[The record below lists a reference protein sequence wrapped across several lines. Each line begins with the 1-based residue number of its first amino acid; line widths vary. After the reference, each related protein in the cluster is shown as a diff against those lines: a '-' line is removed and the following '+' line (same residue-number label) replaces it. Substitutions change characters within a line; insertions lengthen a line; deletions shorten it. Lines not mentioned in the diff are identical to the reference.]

1 MADQSTSNQSTPNQF
16 TDYVNLLNIKMDNL
30 SMQELLTALAEK
42 GGMVVTPNVDHMM
55 KLQHDPEFH
64 QVYRHSDYVV
74 CDSKILMQA
83 SRLLGQPVREKISG
97 SDLFPAFYTYYGNDP
112 DMRIFLL
119 GGPPGVAKEAQARIN
134 TKVGRAIITDTYCP
148 PFGFEHNFE
157 ENEQIIDRINASNAT
172 VLAIG
177 VGAPKQEKWV
187 YHHRH
192 RLPNIKIF
200 LAIGATINFEAG
212 HTARSPQWVS
222 EAGLEWMHRLISE
235 PKRLWK
241 RYLVDD
247 LPFGWLLIQQLMNR
261 YHYRLPMG
269 QVLQDAELLSQDQ
282 VRMVLAVQAEMK
294 QRSRHQARRFG
305 ELVVEQ
311 GWLPPAT
318 VDFFAEQ
325 YPKLG
330 QAQYTQPLGQY
341 LKAAALMNDDQIST
355 ILTEQDLY
363 GGRFGEIAVTKGWV
377 PKGTIEI
384 LLKPTP
390 DRSQKTTETLAQT
403 MNPAMDMP

>member
-1 MADQSTSNQSTPNQF
+1 MTDQFPDQ
-16 TDYVNLLNIKMDNL
+16 VNLLNIQLDNL
-30 SMQELLTALAEK
+30 SMQELLTRLSQH
-42 GGMVVTPNVDHMM
+42 GGMVVTPNVDHLM
-55 KLQHDPEFH
+55 KLQRDPEFH

-74 CDSKILMQA
+74 CDSQVLMQA

-97 SDLFPAFYTYYGNDP
+97 SDLFPAFYRYYANDP
-112 DMRIFLL
+112 DIRIFLL
-119 GGPPGVAKEAQARIN
+119 GGPPGVAQSAQARIN
-134 TKVGRAIITDTYCP
+134 TKVGRAIVTDTYCP
-148 PFGFEHNFE
+148 PFGFEHSFE
-157 ENEQIIDRINASNAT
+157 ENERIIDRINESGAT

-192 RLPNIKIF
+192 RLPTIKIF

-212 HTARSPQWVS
+212 HTRRSPHWIS
-222 EAGLEWMHRLISE
+222 EAGLEWIYRLMSE

-247 LPFGWLLIQQLMNR
+247 LPFGWLLLQQLLNL

-282 VRMVLAVQAEMK
+282 VRMILSAQADM
-294 QRSRHQARRFG
+294 SRQSRRPPRRFG
-305 ELVVEQ
+305 DLVVEQ
-311 GWLPPAT
+311 GWLPSAT

-325 YPKLG
+325 YPQLG
-330 QAQYTQPLGQY
+330 RAKRHHPLGQY
-341 LKAAALMNDDQIST
+341 LKAAALMNDDQIRT
-355 ILTEQDLY
+355 IVTEQDLY

-377 PKGTIEI
+377 AKGTINV
-384 LLKPTP
+384 LL
-390 DRSQKTTETLAQT
+390 
-403 MNPAMDMP
+403 NPLPEAPRGAKKRQSVRYANIA

>member
-1 MADQSTSNQSTPNQF
+1 MTDPFPNQ
-16 TDYVNLLNIKMDNL
+16 VNLLNIQMDNI
-30 SMQELLTALAEK
+30 SMRELLVRLAQQ
-42 GGMVVTPNVDHMM
+42 GGMVVTPNVDHLM

-74 CDSKILMQA
+74 CDSTILMYA
-83 SRLLGQPVREKISG
+83 SRLLGRPVKEKISG
-97 SDLFPAFYTYYGNDP
+97 SDLFPAFYNYYANNP
-112 DMRIFLL
+112 DIRIFLL
-119 GGPPGVAKEAQARIN
+119 GGPPGVAQSAQARIN
-134 TKVGRAIITDTYCP
+134 TKVGRPIVIDTYCP
-148 PFGFEHNFE
+148 PFGFEHSFE
-157 ENEQIIDRINASNAT
+157 ENERIIDQINTSGAT

-212 HTARSPQWVS
+212 HKTRSPQWIS

-241 RYLVDD
+241 RYLLDD
-247 LPFGWLLIQQLMNR
+247 LPFGWLVIQQLLNLYR
-261 YHYRLPMG
+261 YRLPLG
-269 QVLQDAELLSQDQ
+269 QVLQDAELLSENQ
-282 VRMVLAVQAEMK
+282 VRLILAAQSEML
-294 QRSRHQARRFG
+294 QQPHRLTRRFG

-311 GWLPPAT
+311 GWLPSET

-325 YPKLG
+325 YPKLEH
-330 QAQYTQPLGQY
+330 TKSHQPLGQY
-341 LKAAALMNDDQIST
+341 LKAAALMNDDQIRT
-355 ILTEQDLY
+355 ILMEQNLY

-377 PKGTIEI
+377 PKGTIN
-384 LLKPTP
+384 LLLDSTP
-390 DRSQKTTETLAQT
+390 DPSCMDKQPMSSAMKSLA
-403 MNPAMDMP
+403 NAL

>member
-1 MADQSTSNQSTPNQF
+1 MTDQFPEQ
-16 TDYVNLLNIKMDNL
+16 VNLLNIQMDNL
-30 SMQELLTALAEK
+30 SMQELLAQLAK
-42 GGMVVTPNVDHMM
+42 RGGMVVTPNVDHLM
-55 KLQHDPEFH
+55 KLQRDPEFH

-74 CDSKILMQA
+74 CDSKILMHA
-83 SRLLGQPVREKISG
+83 SRLLGKPVREKISG
-97 SDLFPAFYTYYGNDP
+97 SDLFPAFYTFYANDP
-112 DMRIFLL
+112 DIRIFLL
-119 GGPPGVAKEAQARIN
+119 GGPPGVANEAQARIN
-134 TKVGRAIITDTYCP
+134 TKVGRPIVTDTYCP

-157 ENEQIIDRINASNAT
+157 ENERIVDLINESGAT

-187 YHHRH
+187 YHHRD

-212 HTARSPQWVS
+212 YTMRSPQWLS
-222 EAGLEWMHRLISE
+222 EVGLEWMHRLMSE

-247 LPFGWLLIQQLMNR
+247 LPFGWLLLQQLMNV

-269 QVLQDAELLSQDQ
+269 QLLQDAELLSHEQ
-282 VRMVLAVQAEMK
+282 VRRILSVQASMGR
-294 QRSRHQARRFG
+294 QSRHQSQRFG
-305 ELVVEQ
+305 DLVVEQ

-318 VDFFAEQ
+318 VNFFADQ
-325 YPKLG
+325 YPHIWKPSY
-330 QAQYTQPLGQY
+330 QQPLGQY
-341 LKAAALMNDDQIST
+341 LKEAALMDDDQIRT

-377 PKGTIEI
+377 PQGTIKV
-384 LLKPTP
+384 LLNPEAQMLRMEKQ
-390 DRSQKTTETLAQT
+390 QKAQLSR
-403 MNPAMDMP
+403 PLIEPQ